1 MTEKYQ
7 LHSEIVEPNINK
19 QIPKIPNSTCR

>member
-19 QIPKIPNSTCR
+19 FQKFLTPHVDN